1 MAIVEYKITITMT
14 QGCVKAAPFIVKS
27 LALIL
32 QYVFSTDYIYYQSSV
47 GPKPDTTLIFTLIP
61 NLISG
66 NQVQVRISK
75 IRLLPD
81 IRVMSD
87 IKVIT

>member
-1 MAIVEYKITITMT
+1 MYMATK
-14 QGCVKAAPFIVKS
+14 
-27 LALIL
+27 
-32 QYVFSTDYIYYQSSV
+32 SSV

-61 NLISG
+61 TLISG

-87 IKVIT
+87 TRVIT